1 MQRHRDT
8 RGFYGDNALVK
19 VVRLTIETNLMTSK
33 YTPLALVRQPFL
45 HPSASVGIV
54 SLVLVVLYPVSNPQI
69 AIDPGV

>member
-19 VVRLTIETNLMTSK
+19 IVRLTIETNLMTSK
-33 YTPLALVRQPFL
+33 YIPLAFVRQPFL